1 MFTNIEQCVKFLS
14 SLKKGSST
22 SIPLEVVKSL
32 LHQFGDPQHTFKTIH
47 LAGSNGK
54 GSTLNALKEILKYS
68 QVKKVGCFVSPHLER
83 INERITISDKQI
95 SDEQFLYYV
104 NKVFAAIDEKNGV
117 YPSFF
122 EILTIVAC
130 LYFADEEVDVALI
143 ETGIGGKLDSTNVIN
158 PLISIITTISLEHTA
173 ILGDTYEEIAYQKG
187 GIIKENRPVVTTVE
201 NKEALKVLRKIA
213 EEKHAPIAIF
223 KEDFVATK
231 VTQKVHAQI
240 FNYAKE
246 EYVIN
251 DVELRM
257 AGPHQINNA
266 SLAITTAL
274 LLRDAGYFDITEEAV
289 RKALKEAKWAGRF
302 EEYAHHIIIDGA
314 HNPEGTEAL
323 ITTLKAKFPTRE
335 YDFIYAALQDKDHLK
350 SIQMME
356 EVASSMTFTQ
366 ISMPNAAPAA
376 ELAALSQHHH
386 THFDSEWERVVK
398 RATEEK
404 EEEHVL
410 VITGSLYFIS
420 EVRAFLNNKV
430 KQNK

>member
-1 MFTNIEQCVKFLS
+1 MFTNIEQCVEFLS

-32 LHQFGDPQHTFKTIH
+32 LHEFGDPQHTFKTIH

-68 QVKKVGCFVSPHLER
+68 QVEKIGCFVSPHLER

-95 SDEQFLYYV
+95 SDEQFLSYI
-104 NKVFAAIDEKNGV
+104 NKVFVAIDEKDGV

-122 EILTIVAC
+122 EIMTIVAF
-130 LYFADEEVDVALI
+130 LYFADEKVDVALI
-143 ETGIGGKLDSTNVIN
+143 ETGIGGRLDSTNVIN
-158 PLISIITTISLEHTA
+158 PLVSIITTISLEHTA
-173 ILGDTYEEIAYQKG
+173 ILGDTFEGIAYQKG

-223 KEDFVATK
+223 NEDFVAIK
-231 VTQKVHAQI
+231 VTQKEHTQI
-240 FNYAKE
+240 FNYAKG

-323 ITTLKAKFPTRE
+323 IATLKAKYPTRE
-335 YDFIYAALQDKDHLK
+335 YDFIYAAMQDKNHLK

-366 ISMPNAAPAA
+366 ISMPNAASAA

-386 THFDSEWERVVK
+386 THFDAEWERVVK
-398 RATEEK
+398 RAAEEK
-404 EEEHVL
+404 KEEHVL

-430 KQNK
+430 KQ

>member
-1 MFTNIEQCVKFLS
+1 MFTNIEQCVEFLT
-14 SLKKGSST
+14 SLRKGSST
-22 SIPLEVVKSL
+22 SIPLEVVNSL
-32 LHQFGDPQHTFKTIH
+32 LQEFGDPQHTFKTIH

-54 GSTLNALKEILKYS
+54 GSTLNALKEILKHS
-68 QVKKVGCFVSPHLER
+68 QVEKVGCFVSPHLER

-95 SDEQFLYYV
+95 TDEQFLLYV
-104 NKVFAAIDEKNGV
+104 NKVFAAIDEKDGV

-122 EILTIVAC
+122 EIMTIVAF
-130 LYFADEEVDVALI
+130 LYFADEKVDVALI
-143 ETGIGGKLDSTNVIN
+143 ETGIGGKLDSTNVID
-158 PLISIITTISLEHTA
+158 PIISIITTISLEHTA
-173 ILGDTYEEIAYQKG
+173 ILGDTYDKIAYQKG

-201 NKEALKVLRKIA
+201 NKDALEVLRKIA

-223 KEDFVATK
+223 HEDFMATK
-231 VTQKVHAQI
+231 VAQKEYMQV
-240 FNYAKE
+240 FNYSKGD
-246 EYVIN
+246 YVIK
-251 DVELRM
+251 DVELLM

-274 LLRDAGYFDITEEAV
+274 LLKDAGYFDITEEAI

-302 EEYAHHIIIDGA
+302 EEYDHLIVIDGA

-323 ITTLKAKFPTRE
+323 ITTLKAKYPTRE

-350 SIQMME
+350 SIKMMA

-366 ISMPNAAPAA
+366 ITMPNAAPAE

-386 THFDSEWERVVK
+386 TYFNADWERVVK
-398 RATEEK
+398 RAIEK
-404 EEEHVL
+404 KEDEHVL

-420 EVRAFLNNKV
+420 EVRAFLSNKV
-430 KQNK
+430 KQ

>member
-1 MFTNIEQCVKFLS
+1 MFTNIEQCVEFLT

-22 SIPLEVVKSL
+22 SIPLEVVNSL
-32 LHQFGDPQHTFKTIH
+32 LQEFGDPQNTFKTIH

-68 QVKKVGCFVSPHLER
+68 QVEKVGCFVSPHLER

-95 SDEQFLYYV
+95 TDEQFLLYV
-104 NKVFAAIDEKNGV
+104 NKVFAAIDDKDGV

-122 EILTIVAC
+122 EIMTIVAF
-130 LYFADEEVDVALI
+130 LYFADEKVDIALI
-143 ETGIGGKLDSTNVIN
+143 ETGIGGKLDSTNVID
-158 PLISIITTISLEHTA
+158 PIISIITTISLEHTA
-173 ILGDTYEEIAYQKG
+173 ILGDTYDKIAYQKG

-201 NKEALKVLRKIA
+201 NRDALEVLRKIA

-223 KEDFVATK
+223 NEDFTATK
-231 VTQKVHAQI
+231 VAQKEHMQV
-240 FNYAKE
+240 FNYSTRD
-246 EYVIN
+246 YVIK
-251 DVELRM
+251 DVELLM

-274 LLRDAGYFDITEEAV
+274 LLKDAGYFDITEEAI

-302 EEYAHHIIIDGA
+302 EEYDHLIVIDGA

-323 ITTLKAKFPTRE
+323 IATLKAKYPTSE

-350 SIQMME
+350 SIKMME

-366 ISMPNAAPAA
+366 ITMPNAASAE

-386 THFDSEWERVVK
+386 TYYDTEWERVVK
-398 RATEEK
+398 RAIEK
-404 EEEHVL
+404 KEDEHVL

-420 EVRAFLNNKV
+420 EVRAFLSNKV
-430 KQNK
+430 KQ

>member
-1 MFTNIEQCVKFLS
+1 MFTNIEQCVEFLS

-32 LHQFGDPQHTFKTIH
+32 LHEFGDPQHTFKTIH

-68 QVKKVGCFVSPHLER
+68 QVEKIGCFVSPHLER

-95 SDEQFLYYV
+95 SDEQFLSYI
-104 NKVFAAIDEKNGV
+104 NKVFVAIDEKDGV

-122 EILTIVAC
+122 EIMTIVAF
-130 LYFADEEVDVALI
+130 LYFADEKVDVALI
-143 ETGIGGKLDSTNVIN
+143 ETGIGGRLDSTNVIN
-158 PLISIITTISLEHTA
+158 PLVSIITTISLEHTA
-173 ILGDTYEEIAYQKG
+173 ILGDTFEGIAYQKG

-223 KEDFVATK
+223 NEDFVAIK
-231 VTQKVHAQI
+231 VTQKEHTQI
-240 FNYAKE
+240 FNYAKG

-323 ITTLKAKFPTRE
+323 IATLKAKYPTRE
-335 YDFIYAALQDKDHLK
+335 YDFIYAAMQDKNHLK

-366 ISMPNAAPAA
+366 ISMPNAASAA

-386 THFDSEWERVVK
+386 TNFDAEWERVVK
-398 RATEEK
+398 RAAEEK
-404 EEEHVL
+404 KEEHVL

-430 KQNK
+430 KQ